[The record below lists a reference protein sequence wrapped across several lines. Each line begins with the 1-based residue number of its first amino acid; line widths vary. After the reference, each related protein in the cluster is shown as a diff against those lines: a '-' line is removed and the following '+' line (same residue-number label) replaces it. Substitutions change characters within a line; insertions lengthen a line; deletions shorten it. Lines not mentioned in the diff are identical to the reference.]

1 MKPVRKEE
9 GGYPERIKHSIILDK
24 FGATRDF
31 LSTSSLSTGF
41 HLTDDDKGTWGSVSM
56 QGPATA
62 TFTLSVIQILTL
74 SDSVCVSARQDFAPA
89 IDSSNLCKFSEMPTI
104 KEPECIVD
112 NNVYLLQVM
121 FVITSPA
128 RHSVRMRLA
137 TDLMEAARFL

>member
-1 MKPVRKEE
+1 M
-9 GGYPERIKHSIILDK
+9 I
-24 FGATRDF
+24 
-31 LSTSSLSTGF
+31 
-41 HLTDDDKGTWGSVSM
+41 DKGTWMSVSI

-62 TFTLSVIQILTL
+62 KFILSIIQIISL
-74 SDSVCVSARQDFAPA
+74 SYSVCVSARQNFAPA

-104 KEPECIVD
+104 NEPEYIAD

-128 RHSVRMRLA
+128 RHSVRMCLA